1 MNYFVW
7 RQQDAT
13 RNSIQSVAQSMYSPK
28 ELHGKNCDMLQEM
41 IFQKGTNWNDLAPI
55 LKHGRAI
62 IKTEQGWEADSNT
75 PVFTQDRAYLG
86 QRIPVPGY

>member
-1 MNYFVW
+1 
-7 RQQDAT
+7 
-13 RNSIQSVAQSMYSPK
+13 
-28 ELHGKNCDMLQEM
+28 MLQEM